1 MLTKLLFT
9 INKAGFSAFL
19 TLYGIAFFVGKILYK
34 TVLTPVCF
42 VLWQLAKLMPEEKA
56 DPNPRAIEIIENAVA
71 KGVCGVMDG
80 VIFKTKE
87 LECEKWLKEHPEFQ

>member
-56 DPNPRAIEIIENAVA
+56 DPTPDPIPAPCRAM
-71 KGVCGVMDG
+71 CYVMDN
-80 VIFKTKE
+80 VVFKTKE
-87 LECEKWLKEHPEFQ
+87 LESEKWLKEHPEFN

>member
-1 MLTKLLFT
+1 MLTKHAFT

-19 TLYGIAFFVGKILYK
+19 FLFGIALYVGKILYH
-34 TVLTPVCF
+34 TVLTPVLW
-42 VLWQLAKLMPEEKA
+42 VLWQMAKLMPEEKA
-56 DPNPRAIEIIENAVA
+56 DPNPHALEKMENAFA
-71 KGVCGVMDG
+71 RGVCGVMDG